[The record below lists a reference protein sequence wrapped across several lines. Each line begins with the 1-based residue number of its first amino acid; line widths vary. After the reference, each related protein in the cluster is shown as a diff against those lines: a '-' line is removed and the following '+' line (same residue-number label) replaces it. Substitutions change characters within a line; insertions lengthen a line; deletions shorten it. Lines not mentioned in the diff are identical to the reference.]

1 MTMLYV
7 EPMDRTDQLLPLV
20 RAAVDGEIVRLDLA
34 LKLAR
39 DRLQPF
45 ERRYNVSSERFMAEM
60 AAEDLEGGDD
70 EYVQWAGE
78 YLLMRRLEEKLMGLQ
93 EVRYSDTDLLRSA

>member
-1 MTMLYV
+1 M
-7 EPMDRTDQLLPLV
+7 
-20 RAAVDGEIVRLDLA
+20 
-34 LKLAR
+34 LAR
-39 DRLQPF
+39 KRLQPF